1 MDAREIAKERCEKL
15 IRLAGETKDARL
27 SKRYITLARKLAMRH
42 RISLGGKAFCRR
54 CGTVWVAGR
63 TLKVRRGKKAT
74 LYICGACN
82 YVRRFPIS
90 GKKFEVI

>member
-15 IRLAGETKDARL
+15 VKLAAETKDAGL

-42 RISLGGKAFCRR
+42 RISLGSKSFCRR

-63 TLKVRRGKKAT
+63 TLRVRRSKGAT
-74 LYICGACN
+74 LYICLACK

-90 GKKFEVI
+90 RKCSR